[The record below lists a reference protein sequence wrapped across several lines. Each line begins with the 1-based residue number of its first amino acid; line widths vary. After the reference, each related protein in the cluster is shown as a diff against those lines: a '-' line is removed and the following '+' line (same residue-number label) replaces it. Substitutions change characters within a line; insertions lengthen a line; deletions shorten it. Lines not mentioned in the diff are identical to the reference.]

1 MKATTSHLRQQM
13 MTRRWLCLVGVV
25 SLLLGCASESSTE
38 PDGNTDQVAKKQPG
52 RKPGRRAGDAKP
64 IVRIVG
70 GKKWIGDVPYDV
82 YFEDPL
88 RVAADRRPVG
98 GDAPTTAQ
106 TTKGTPPAIQ
116 KTTAKDAGTKTAAA
130 NGNAPDWKTLIPMET
145 LKSEVKAIRNQMT
158 ARLQNVGKFNSSFQE
173 IPADSSTLALLAGV
187 ASQHGEEV
195 SWKANAKYVRD
206 LSALMVAEKL
216 ARGKKSYESTKVPF
230 EKITEILDGSTPAE
244 LPESA
249 EAAVFS
255 DYADFGNLMKR
266 IDRTF
271 RWMKT
276 NASNEES
283 YKEAAEKVLHE
294 LALISIISKAIQE
307 EGYGF
312 SDDEDFIK
320 YAETM
325 FSSAR
330 TMVTA
335 VQTEKF
341 ADYDAAF
348 STIDQM
354 CTQCHMGRR

>member
-1 MKATTSHLRQQM
+1 
-13 MTRRWLCLVGVV
+13 MTCRWLCLLGVAG
-25 SLLLGCASESSTE
+25 LLIGCSSDPATE
-38 PDGNTDQVAKKQPG
+38 TAKDKDQGAEKKQSG
-52 RKPGRRAGDAKP
+52 RQAKRRAGDAAP

-98 GDAPTTAQ
+98 GSGPATAQ
-106 TTKGTPPAIQ
+106 VTKDKPPGAP
-116 KTTAKDAGTKTAAA
+116 KTASKDTGTKKVAAGETAT
-130 NGNAPDWKTLIPMET
+130 DWKTLIPMET
-145 LKSEVKAIRNQMT
+145 LQSEVKAIRNQMT

-187 ASQHGEEV
+187 ASAHSEEV

-206 LSALMVAEKL
+206 LSALMVAERL
-216 ARGKKSYESTKVPF
+216 ARGKKSFETAKVPF

-244 LPESA
+244 LPESP
-249 EAAVFS
+249 ETAVFS

-283 YKEAAEKVLHE
+283 YKEAAERVLHE
-294 LALISIISKAIQE
+294 MALLSVISKAIQE
-307 EGYGF
+307 EGYGW

-320 YAETM
+320 YAGTM

-330 TMVTA
+330 KMVTA

-348 STIDQM
+348 STLDQM

>member
-1 MKATTSHLRQQM
+1 
-13 MTRRWLCLVGVV
+13 MTCRWLCLLGVAG
-25 SLLLGCASESSTE
+25 LLIGCSSDPATE
-38 PDGNTDQVAKKQPG
+38 TVKDKDQGAKKKQSG
-52 RKPGRRAGDAKP
+52 RQAKRRAGDAAA

-98 GDAPTTAQ
+98 GSGPATAQ
-106 TTKGTPPAIQ
+106 VTKDKPPGAQ
-116 KTTAKDAGTKTAAA
+116 KTAAKDTGTKKA
-130 NGNAPDWKTLIPMET
+130 AAGETATDWKTLIPMET
-145 LKSEVKAIRNQMT
+145 LQSEVKAIRNQMT

-187 ASQHGEEV
+187 ASAHGEEV

-206 LSALMVAEKL
+206 LSALMIAEKL
-216 ARGKKSYESTKVPF
+216 ARGKKSFETAKVPF

-249 EAAVFS
+249 ETAVFS

-294 LALISIISKAIQE
+294 MALLSVISKAIQE
-307 EGYGF
+307 EGYGW

-320 YAETM
+320 FAETM

-330 TMVTA
+330 KMVTA

-348 STIDQM
+348 STLDQM